1 MSCGDHHDTPC
12 SEVLEYV
19 SAYLDGEVTEHDH
32 AKFASH
38 FDECAPCLQEAGVY
52 QEVKLLIARSCGGDP
67 CPEQVRSK
75 VLASIRSVTVTSTV
89 STTIASPPPAG

>member
-1 MSCGDHHDTPC
+1 MSCGNHHDTPC

-32 AKFASH
+32 EKFAQH
-38 FDECAPCLQEAGVY
+38 FDECGPCLQEAGVY

-67 CPEQVRSK
+67 CPDAVRTK
-75 VLASIRSVTVTSTV
+75 VLASIRSVTVTTTV
-89 STTIASPPPAG
+89 TTTLPAEPTD